1 MKLNLKYLYAAI
13 LVITCACNEQETKDS
28 PIPVKA
34 VDTIHAIESA
44 KTEHI
49 PIDKVAAIRAEV
61 QRINNMNVLV
71 KSFSWSEDGCVEGGK
86 VNYYLNNDSIVKV
99 TESGFIGDGGW
110 VKEYYYSKG
119 KFIFS
124 FMQHIGGPAAM
135 PVDTSE
141 IRIYAD
147 NDTLVLKKRNNDY
160 MDDLSQKFN
169 SRSVEYKILAAYK
182 DKNFAKVFCN

>member
-1 MKLNLKYLYAAI
+1 MKRNRKYLYTAI
-13 LVITCACNEQETKDS
+13 LLLACACTEQRQEEITT
-28 PIPVKA
+28 PA
-34 VDTIHAIESA
+34 TVDTPVTTVNKEALPVPE
-44 KTEHI
+44 
-49 PIDKVAAIRAEV
+49 DKVASIRAAV
-61 QRINNMNVLV
+61 QRINSMNLLV
-71 KSFSWSEDGCVEGGK
+71 QSFSWSEDGCVEGGK

-147 NDTLVLKKRNNDY
+147 NDTLVLKKRNNEY

-169 SRSVEYKILAAYK
+169 SRSVEYKILSAYK

>member
-1 MKLNLKYLYAAI
+1 MYAAI
-13 LVITCACNEQETKDS
+13 LFIACSCNEQKQQDNST
-28 PIPVKA
+28 PVTA
-34 VDTIHAIESA
+34 ADTIHAVES
-44 KTEHI
+44 KQTEHI
-49 PIDKVAAIRAEV
+49 PIDKVAEIRNEV
-61 QRINNMNVLV
+61 HRINKMNVLV
-71 KSFSWSEDGCVEGGK
+71 QSFNWSEDGCVEGGK

-110 VKEYYYSKG
+110 IKEYYYSKG

-160 MDDLSQKFN
+160 MDDLSQKFGSN
-169 SRSVEYKILAAYK
+169 SVEYKILSAYK